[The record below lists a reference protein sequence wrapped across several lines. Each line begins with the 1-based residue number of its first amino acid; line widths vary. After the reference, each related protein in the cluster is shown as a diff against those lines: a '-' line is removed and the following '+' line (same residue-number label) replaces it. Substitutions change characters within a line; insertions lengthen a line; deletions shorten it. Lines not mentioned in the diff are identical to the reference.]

1 MNQRLRPAP
10 RLLGAIASLAGLALI
25 PGVLSALAVNLPEIT
40 LTLYWATLLALLGI
54 ALFDAV
60 RVARRSSP
68 RLQRHIPGSLALGR
82 WSDVQLE
89 LQHDAS
95 TPVHLRVFDHVPEG
109 LEFEHLPQSLVVPPQ
124 ETARLI
130 WRVRPVKRGR
140 FSFER
145 CEVILHSP
153 LRLWESR
160 RYLALPEPIK
170 VYPDFARLYDG
181 PLAGI
186 ENWLSQIGVRQLQR
200 RGLGQEF
207 HQLREFREG
216 DSLRQIDW
224 KATARHRTPIA
235 REYQDERDQQIMLM
249 LDCGRRMRSQDDEL
263 AHFDHGLN
271 ACLLLS
277 HIALRHGDAVGLSTF
292 AGEQERHLPPGKGQR
307 QLNLLLNALF
317 DLQSTQRPADY
328 SSAVQQLLSR
338 QKRRALV
345 ILITN
350 LRDEDDEQL
359 LSAVRQL
366 SQRHRV
372 LIASLRENV
381 LDRMREE
388 RVERYDQALTYC
400 GAVDFL
406 NARSSLHER
415 LETSGIPVVDV
426 RPEELG
432 AHLINRYLS
441 LKKAGAL

>member
-1 MNQRLRPAP
+1 MNQRLRPAL
-10 RLLGAIASLAGLALI
+10 RLLGAIAVLAGLALI
-25 PGVLSALAVNLPEIT
+25 PGVLSALAIKVPALAI
-40 LTLYWATLLALLGI
+40 TLYWATLLALLGI
-54 ALFDAV
+54 ALLDAIGV
-60 RVARRSSP
+60 IRLPSP
-68 RLQRHIPGSLALGR
+68 RLQRQMPASLALGR
-82 WSDVQLE
+82 WSDVHLQV
-89 LQHDAS
+89 QHDAS
-95 TPVHLRVFDHVPEG
+95 AAMHLRVFDHVPDG
-109 LEFEHLPQSLVVPPQ
+109 LEFEHLPQELSLPAQ
-124 ETARLI
+124 ETAQLTWRL
-130 WRVRPVKRGR
+130 RPLKRGR
-140 FSFER
+140 FAFER
-145 CEVILHSP
+145 CEVILHSR

-160 RYLALPEPIK
+160 RYLPLPEPVN

-181 PLAGI
+181 PLQGI

-235 REYQDERDQQIMLM
+235 REYQDERDQQIILM

-263 AHFDHGLN
+263 AHFDHGLD

-292 AGEQERHLPPGKGQR
+292 AGEQQRHLPPGKGQR

-328 SSAVQQLLSR
+328 SAAVQQLLSR

-345 ILITN
+345 IVVTN

-372 LIASLRENV
+372 LIASMREAV
-381 LDRMREE
+381 LDRLREE
-388 RVERYDQALTYC
+388 QVERHDQALAYC
-400 GAVDFL
+400 GAIDFL
-406 NARSSLHER
+406 NARGNLHER
-415 LETSGIPVVDV
+415 LEALGIPVVDV

-441 LKKAGAL
+441 LKKAGVL